1 MKERRDIMVQL
12 GWKAA
17 PEQFPPTELTNYAI
31 DAEKAGFDLIDVSD
45 HFHPWSEAGQSSF
58 TWTWLGAVAVQT
70 NRIHMGPG
78 VTCPILRYHPSIIAQ
93 ASATVS
99 CYAPDRT
106 YLGVGTGE
114 ALGEQSVVIDGVGM
128 TFSQTF
134 FKRRLATYLVAIHK
148 K

>member
-1 MKERRDIMVQL
+1 MKVRRDIMLQL

-58 TWTWLGAVAVQT
+58 TWTLLGAVAVQT

-78 VTCPILRYHPSIIAQ
+78 VTCPPLAFHPPIIAQ
-93 ASATVS
+93 PPPTLSFYPPNVT
-99 CYAPDRT
+99 
-106 YLGVGTGE
+106 
-114 ALGEQSVVIDGVGM
+114 
-128 TFSQTF
+128 
-134 FKRRLATYLVAIHK
+134 
-148 K
+148 

>member
-1 MKERRDIMVQL
+1 MPFSELQPCVYELHNSPCNCGKLVRGAVNEVKEPMKERRDIMLQL

-31 DAEKAGFDLIDVSD
+31 DAEKAGFDLLDVSD

-78 VTCPILRYHPSIIAQ
+78 ITPPLLPRLQQQFPVTHLIVPISESGQ
-93 ASATVS
+93 V
-99 CYAPDRT
+99 
-106 YLGVGTGE
+106 
-114 ALGEQSVVIDGVGM
+114 
-128 TFSQTF
+128 
-134 FKRRLATYLVAIHK
+134 RR
-148 K
+148 